1 VQINR
6 SARETAVFVLK
17 WMDIEK
23 FLGSV
28 EQYLPRMSISASCAD
43 RLNRTFADIEE
54 LKKFNNSQRTAITEL
69 EIIAS
74 DDKRSQRFSM
84 ALSNDER
91 HNVRISLDADESI
104 AIHVN
109 DLYQD
114 FLDSVRPWYSW
125 IARADGYFVVLG
137 ILLFALFGML
147 AVILFKLSN
156 LFTLLN
162 AKSIPFKWPKF
173 EVPGTVFLNSFLFSL
188 LIPFVVV
195 TINRFR
201 SKFFPMG
208 TFAFGDGENRHNRDE
223 VIRTVVIVGFAVSVA
238 SSLVVA
244 WFSVLVPLIYG

>member
-1 VQINR
+1 MQINR
-6 SARETAVFVLK
+6 SDRETAVFVLK

-23 FLGSV
+23 FLESV
-28 EQYLPRMSISASCAD
+28 KQYLPRMSISASCTD
-43 RLNRTFADIEE
+43 RLNRTFADIDE
-54 LKKFNNSQRTAITEL
+54 LRKFNNSQRTAIAEL

-84 ALSNDER
+84 ALSNNER

-125 IARADGYFVVLG
+125 IARADAYFVVFG
-137 ILLFALFGML
+137 IWLFALLGLL
-147 AVILFKLSN
+147 AAILFKLFQ
-156 LFTLLN
+156 LFSLLE

-173 EVPGTVFLNSFLFSL
+173 EVPGTVFLSSV
-188 LIPFVVV
+188 LIGLVVPFVVAA
-195 TINRFR
+195 INRFR

-208 TFAFGDGENRHNRDE
+208 TFAFGDGENRYNRDE
-223 VIRTVVIVGFAVSVA
+223 VIRTVVIAGFAISVVSGLIVT
-238 SSLVVA
+238 
-244 WFSVLVPLIYG
+244 WFSIMVPLIYG